1 MPSDISIIVADAGRL
16 NAIRDGMPLPGRA
29 LYFTTGNVASALES
43 IRNYRPKLV
52 AVDALW
58 AQTPPGVAFI
68 DRVERLA
75 ILEGDIRLVAR
86 LEGRWVTTPQRI
98 AVGAPPPAPAIA
110 PAPRP
115 TIVPVDAAAISTR
128 RVPRFLVRDSLDAV
142 VESGSAS
149 LVDISVLGAQVVS
162 QPVLR
167 PNQKIKIALPDT
179 GDMLHVTAQV
189 AWSTFEKPQVSDA
202 RYRAGLEFTGA
213 AQQALEAYRLRH
225 CADEPIPYRG

>member
-1 MPSDISIIVADAGRL
+1 MSNDITVVVAEAGRL
-16 NAIRDGMPLPGRA
+16 NAIRDHMALPGRA
-29 LYFTTGNVASALES
+29 IYFTTGNVAAAIEN
-43 IRNYRPKLV
+43 IRSYRPKLV
-52 AVDALW
+52 AIDALW
-58 AQTPPGVAFI
+58 AQTPPGTAFI

-86 LEGRWVTTPQRI
+86 LEGRWVTTPRRI
-98 AVGAPPPAPAIA
+98 AAGAPPAAPVIV

-115 TIVPVDAAAISTR
+115 SIVTAPAAVISTR
-128 RVPRFLVRDSLDAV
+128 RVPRFLVRDSLNAV

-162 QPVLR
+162 TPVLR

-179 GDMLHVTAQV
+179 GAMLHIMAQV
-189 AWSTFEKPQVSDA
+189 AWSMFEKPPIAEA

-225 CADEPIPYRG
+225 CAEEPIPYRG